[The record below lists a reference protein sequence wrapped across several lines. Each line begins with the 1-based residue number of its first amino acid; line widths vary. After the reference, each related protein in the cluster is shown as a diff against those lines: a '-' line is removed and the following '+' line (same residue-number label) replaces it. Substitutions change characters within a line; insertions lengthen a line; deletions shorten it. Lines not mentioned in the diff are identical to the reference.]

1 MVKPLTF
8 KGDKPKKRKH
18 TTDSSTSSA
27 PKKKPTL
34 TTSSESQPPA
44 INEEEDASTLS
55 DQSWVSADT
64 PTDISGPI
72 LLVLRTNPPTC
83 LATDA
88 HGTVFA
94 SQIENLIEGDPATAE
109 PHDVRQVWVATKVAG
124 IEGWSLRGGSGKYLT
139 SDKHG
144 ILSAA
149 ASAVSRHEIFT
160 ITESESGG
168 GGFFNVG
175 TASSATTTG
184 DADTPEG
191 QAQGKENKNK
201 PTFLCAKEV
210 LSKTT
215 ASGVKVEVRGDET
228 KVESNEGTNV
238 RVRMQARFKP
248 RIQAS
253 KEIKAREKIGRKELE
268 GIVGRRL
275 DEDEVRRLR
284 KARKE
289 GDFHEAVLDVKV
301 RGKHD
306 KFA

>member
-8 KGDKPKKRKH
+8 KGDKPKKRKN
-18 TTDSSTSSA
+18 TSDTSA

-34 TTSSESQPPA
+34 TSSESQPQSASA
-44 INEEEDASTLS
+44 IEEEDASTLS

-64 PTDISGPI
+64 PSDISGPI

-94 SQIENLIEGDPATAE
+94 SEIENLIEGDPGTAE

-149 ASAVSRHEIFT
+149 ASAVSRHEIFA

-168 GGFFNVG
+168 GGFFNFG
-175 TASSATTTG
+175 TASSNSTTANDT
-184 DADTPEG
+184 DTPEG
-191 QAQGKENKNK
+191 QAQGKENKA
-201 PTFLCAKEV
+201 TFVCAKEI

-215 ASGVKVEVRGDET
+215 ASGVKIEVRGDET
-228 KVESNEGTNV
+228 NLESNEGTNI

-289 GDFHEAVLDVKV
+289 GDFHEVVLDVRV